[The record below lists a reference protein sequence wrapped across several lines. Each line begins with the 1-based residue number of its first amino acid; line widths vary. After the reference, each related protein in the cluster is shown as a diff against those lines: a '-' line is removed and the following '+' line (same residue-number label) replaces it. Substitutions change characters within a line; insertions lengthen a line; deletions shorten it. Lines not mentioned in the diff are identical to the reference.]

1 MDFQLEVAKGTVRK
15 SCIFPEISQFEKET
29 FPRFER
35 SCESHRDRSE
45 NKKKPVSTQCPG
57 LQFDCTALIMYTH
70 DLYANS
76 RAMCMLRRTT
86 REVNFSPP
94 WYYYTHTITAFKV
107 HELSVSCAA
116 ENDNNTVQLKVYHA
130 LDVRRR
136 DCAYNY
142 PTERFMHV
150 YGMKSIRPRGGA
162 SLYNG

>member
-35 SCESHRDRSE
+35 SCESHRDRPE
-45 NKKKPVSTQCPG
+45 NKKKPVSIQCPAVWLYCIDYVHSRSLCEFPCDVHATSYNQG
-57 LQFDCTALIMYTH
+57 GELFTSLVL
-70 DLYANS
+70 LYAYDYGVQSS
-76 RAMCMLRRTT
+76 RTLSQLRCGKQQQHSTDK
-86 REVNFSPP
+86 S
-94 WYYYTHTITAFKV
+94 
-107 HELSVSCAA
+107 
-116 ENDNNTVQLKVYHA
+116 YHA